1 MSSHTKLLD
10 RWAKENKD
18 LVCKFKGLKGGSELS
33 QEQNQSNL
41 KALSSEFQKLLRK
54 IQGLPPLADYTQ
66 LELSVMY
73 NVCILSLSRA
83 LVADV
88 QLILSQT
95 TERVLMMKGTV
106 NVPSNLV
113 ELWQTILA
121 SVENDPLKS
130 GVAQLF
136 CVQWAIWLNA
146 CQLETLLD
154 LQDQLTNI
162 HETFT
167 AAEGFDNSGVS
178 YKYPD
183 LVMEPRRFADLLRIS
198 TIIVQGAEGAKKGQ
212 GLEALNLL
220 QAASSLSAPRTLI
233 AYAHYLSGY
242 CLSQMSRPQMAL
254 HCYRKAL
261 ETDLNCL
268 SALHQSTM
276 IYRELGNTEAE
287 IKALRLLHSTLMLP
301 SSRETAVSSMYILLS
316 STLLQS
322 QAVTSLLS
330 VPSALTV
337 LHRMALKCLEHGSV
351 SEAVKHYLDLLAS
364 LHSDHTGEQLVEEPQ
379 LPRLPVL
386 YLEAAA
392 ALLMAHQ
399 PLDCITLS
407 EEVITSTIELLPDKV
422 LLEEVEETAEDADVW
437 VKSKDKPALVLWTGA
452 AYLLQGHCHSQLKD
466 WKQAVTHYTRCINLV
481 VKVRYKPK
489 GLEPQIPSADMLDRK
504 QTLLCNLQRLKG
516 LALAWRGISFCQTD
530 KLKEALRDLQFSLQ
544 AYPVCTSAG
553 LWCGEVLWRLGRQQE
568 AAACWTRTGF
578 AAQPTAAEN
587 DPVYLQEPQSGPSLD
602 IEELQRRVQELDS
615 RL

>member
-1 MSSHTKLLD
+1 MSSETKLLD
-10 RWAKENKD
+10 RWAKENKL
-18 LVCKFKGLKGGSELS
+18 LVCKFKDLKGGSEMS
-33 QEQNQSNL
+33 QEQRHSNINL
-41 KALSSEFQKLLRK
+41 LSSEFQKLLRK

-66 LELSVMY
+66 LELSVAY
-73 NVCILSLSRA
+73 NVCILSISRGF
-83 LVADV
+83 VCDV

-95 TERVLMMKGTV
+95 TERVLVLKGIV
-106 NVPSNLV
+106 NMQSNLA

-121 SVENDPLKS
+121 SVENDPLKF

-136 CVQWAIWLNA
+136 CVQWAVWLHT

-154 LQDQLTNI
+154 LQDQLTSI
-162 HETFT
+162 HETCT
-167 AAEGFDNSGVS
+167 AVEGC
-178 YKYPD
+178 PD
-183 LVMEPRRFADLLRIS
+183 LVVELRKFADLLRIS

-212 GLEALNLL
+212 CLEALNLL
-220 QAASSLSAPRTLI
+220 QAAFSLSAPSTLI

-261 ETDLNCL
+261 ETDFNCL

-276 IYRELGNTEAE
+276 IFRELGNNEAE
-287 IKALRLLHSTLMLP
+287 IKALRLLHSTLTLP
-301 SSRETAVSSMYILLS
+301 PSREAVVSSMYILPS

-322 QAVTSLLS
+322 QAVTSLVS

-337 LHRMALKCLEHGSV
+337 LHRLALKCVEDGRV
-351 SEAVKHYLDLLAS
+351 SEAIKHYLDLLAS
-364 LHSDHTGEQLVEEPQ
+364 LHSDHTGEQFVEEPE

-392 ALLMAHQ
+392 ALLMAQQ
-399 PLDCITLS
+399 PLDCITLC
-407 EEVITSTIELLPDKV
+407 EEVVTSTIELLPDRV
-422 LLEEVEETAEDADVW
+422 LLEEVEETAEDANVW
-437 VKSKDKPALVLWTGA
+437 VKAKDKPALVLWTGA

-489 GLEPQIPSADMLDRK
+489 GLKPQIPCADMLDRK

-516 LALAWRGISFCQTD
+516 LALAWRGISFSQTD

-544 AYPVCTSAG
+544 AYPACASAG

-578 AAQPTAAEN
+578 AAQPTVEN

-602 IEELQRRVQELDS
+602 IEELQCRVQELDS